1 MRIEHGDPDT
11 ARRLLRQMAAGLA
24 SHWAGEENGIFRVM
38 RQEPD
43 YADYIAPLV
52 AEHRNLRDT
61 VDVTDAT
68 DQARIRD
75 AVAGDCPRFGCSY
88 WCQAAMT
95 AGWEL
100 SQAR

>member
-1 MRIEHGDPDT
+1 MEPRLRIEHGDPDT

-75 AVAGDCPRFGCSY
+75 AVA
-88 WCQAAMT
+88 
-95 AGWEL
+95 EL
-100 SQAR
+100 HEHISKAEDGLFPASLIQD